1 MHPPKRTFSSQQH
14 LCFVNPATFVD
25 HAASGRCS
33 KETCCEPHTFCL
45 ITAYLVL
52 PPQTPDFIFDT
63 SVSRPLQFS
72 NNTVPFSILNSIWHI
87 FCVYVRCNW
96 QHTAL
101 LFHALNSQIS
111 FKREKKRTSLTFNK
125 FLISPVGFCL
135 PTNPF
140 LSILKTYFTI
150 EKIPQFLLI
159 RKCLYLTL
167 TIEVHF

>member
-1 MHPPKRTFSSQQH
+1 MFY
-14 LCFVNPATFVD
+14 
-25 HAASGRCS
+25 
-33 KETCCEPHTFCL
+33 L

-52 PPQTPDFIFDT
+52 PPQTPNFIFDP
-63 SVSRPLQFS
+63 SVSRPLQS
-72 NNTVPFSILNSIWHI
+72 SDNTVPSSVLNPIWRI
-87 FCVYVRCNW
+87 FYFYVRCNW
-96 QHTAL
+96 QHVLL

-111 FKREKKRTSLTFNK
+111 FKREKNPTSLTFTK
-125 FLISPVGFCL
+125 FLISPVVFCL
-135 PTNPF
+135 PINPF